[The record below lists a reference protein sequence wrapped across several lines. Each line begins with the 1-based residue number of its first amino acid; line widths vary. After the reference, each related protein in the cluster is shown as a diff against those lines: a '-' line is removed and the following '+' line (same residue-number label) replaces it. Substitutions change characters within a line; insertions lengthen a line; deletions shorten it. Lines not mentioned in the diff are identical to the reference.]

1 MLHVVRE
8 WNAGVY
14 HRVSTPQFD
23 WGVRVLDRLPLEGG
37 ELVLD
42 VGCGTGRLTELLLA
56 RLPRGRVVAVDQS
69 TNMLDA
75 ARAFLQDRFG
85 PRVTFVQADASAL
98 PFPGVADAI
107 FSTATFHWVL
117 DHDRLFAGLCAALKP
132 GGHLVAQCGGAA
144 NIVRLHERCRT
155 LMRTPEFSACFASWT
170 DPWEF
175 ASAETTERRLR
186 AAGLVEIRTSVE
198 ATSTVMPDA
207 ESYREFV
214 ATVICRPF
222 LAQIES
228 AEGRARFMTA
238 LADMAARD
246 SPAFELD
253 YWRLNMEARKL

>member
-23 WGVRVLDRLPLEGG
+23 WGVRVLDRLSLEGG

-98 PFPGVADAI
+98 PFPGAADAI

-117 DHDRLFAGLCAALKP
+117 DHDRLFPGCVPRSSQADTSWHSAAEP
-132 GGHLVAQCGGAA
+132 PTSSG
-144 NIVRLHERCRT
+144 
-155 LMRTPEFSACFASWT
+155 S
-170 DPWEF
+170 
-175 ASAETTERRLR
+175 
-186 AAGLVEIRTSVE
+186 TSV
-198 ATSTVMPDA
+198 A
-207 ESYREFV
+207 
-214 ATVICRPF
+214 
-222 LAQIES
+222 
-228 AEGRARFMTA
+228 GRSC
-238 LADMAARD
+238 MAARD